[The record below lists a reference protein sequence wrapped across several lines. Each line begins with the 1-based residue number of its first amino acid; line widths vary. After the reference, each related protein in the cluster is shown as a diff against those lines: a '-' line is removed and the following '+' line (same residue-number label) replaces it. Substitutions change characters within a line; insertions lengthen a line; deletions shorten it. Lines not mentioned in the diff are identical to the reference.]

1 MAVNYAAKFDAK
13 VDERFAKEA
22 LSTGIVNQDFDF
34 TGVDTVKVY
43 SIPTTA
49 MNDYALTGNT
59 RYGTAAE
66 LENNVQT
73 LTLTKDRSF
82 TFTIDK
88 RSVQDTNGTME
99 AGKALARQLSE
110 VVIPEVDKYRFT
122 KVVAG
127 ADADEG
133 HVKTGAVTK
142 NNAYEEVLDGQV
154 KLTDAFVPE
163 EGRKLHVSPEFYK
176 LIKLDPSFVK
186 NSDLGQE
193 VAFKGQ
199 VGAID
204 GLPVIL
210 TPTSRLPENV
220 AFVIAHPIATT
231 SPVKLEDYKIH
242 DNPPGING
250 YLVEGRIRYDAFVL
264 DSKKK
269 AIYVHKTA

>member
-1 MAVNYAAKFDAK
+1 MVVNYAQKFDNK
-13 VDERFAKEA
+13 VDERFTKEA
-22 LSTGIVNQDFDF
+22 LSTGIINQDFDF

-43 SIPTTA
+43 SVPTSQ
-49 MNDYALTGNT
+49 MNDYTTSGVN
-59 RYGTAAE
+59 RYGTADE
-66 LENNVQT
+66 LGNTVQT
-73 LTLTKDRSF
+73 MVLKKDRSF

-88 RSVQDTNGTME
+88 KSEQDTNGVME

-110 VVIPEVDKYRFT
+110 VIIPEIDTYRFAT
-122 KVVAG
+122 VAG
-127 ADADEG
+127 GADTDNIVTA
-133 HVKTGAVTK
+133 AVTK
-142 NNAYEEVLDGQV
+142 DNAYEAVLDGQV